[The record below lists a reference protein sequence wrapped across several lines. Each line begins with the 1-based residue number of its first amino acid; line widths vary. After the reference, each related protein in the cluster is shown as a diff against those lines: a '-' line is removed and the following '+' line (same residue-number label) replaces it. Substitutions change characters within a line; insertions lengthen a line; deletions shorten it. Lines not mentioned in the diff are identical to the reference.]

1 MTKKIDSL
9 SLTELEALARD
20 LRRSRTALRR
30 TGKVGVAY
38 MQALS
43 HGERV
48 RVEYPTGSKPESI
61 TPLLMSL
68 GINDLKNIIYT
79 ETPRITAG
87 ARVFIGDTLY
97 DGSYT
102 TLTQKI

>member
-9 SLTELEALARD
+9 SLIELEALARD
-20 LRRSRTALRR
+20 LRRARTAERR

-38 MQALS
+38 LRALADGVS
-43 HGERV
+43 V
-48 RVEYPTGSKPESI
+48 RVEYPIGSVRESVA
-61 TPLLMSL
+61 PLLTSL
-68 GINDLKNIIYT
+68 GVSDLAAVSYT
-79 ETPRITAG
+79 ESPRVTAG
-87 ARVFIGDTLY
+87 ARVFIGDILY